1 MDSGFR
7 IGNSGCGWCVGLAS
21 RGQAAVR
28 SSLLAMRS
36 EVERSKR
43 SALRRMLAAATA
55 IERRRDLPGLCL
67 QGFVQGRG

>member
-1 MDSGFR
+1 
-7 IGNSGCGWCVGLAS
+7 
-21 RGQAAVR
+21 
-28 SSLLAMRS
+28 MRS